1 MNKKLITLALSAG
14 MATTFSIQ
22 SIALEYIETP
32 VANQIDDLLDDDN
45 DGVINAR
52 DLCAETPRTAEIDND
67 GCGTKIS
74 ASEEVSILIL
84 FNNNSAEINSGFQ
97 QQINTMSD
105 FLTQY
110 PETSVEL
117 QGYASKVGNSKYNL
131 KLSKRRADNVRL
143 ALLNNGIDES
153 RIKIVGF
160 GDTKLADYGNDE
172 ISHAR
177 NRKVKATVV
186 GSYES
191 IDEEWTIFTTI
202 PK

>member
-14 MATTFSIQ
+14 MMTTFSIQ

-32 VANQIDDLLDDDN
+32 VANQIDDLLDEDN

-97 QQINTMSD
+97 QQIDTMSD

-172 ISHAR
+172 VSHAR

>member
-1 MNKKLITLALSAG
+1 MKKKLITLALSAVVTTG
-14 MATTFSIQ
+14 LPFQSMALDY
-22 SIALEYIETP
+22 IATP
-32 VANQIDDLLDDDN
+32 VPNQMDDLLDDDN

-52 DLCAETPRTAEIDND
+52 DLCADTPRTAKIDND

-74 ASEEVSILIL
+74 ANEEVSILIL
-84 FNNNSAEINSGFQ
+84 FNNNSAEINAGFQ
-97 QQINTMSD
+97 RQIDTMSD
-105 FLTQY
+105 FLAEF

-117 QGYASKVGNSKYNL
+117 QGYASKVGNTQYNL
-131 KLSKRRADNVRL
+131 KLSKRRANNVRT
-143 ALLNNGIDES
+143 ALLNNGIDKS
-153 RIKIVGF
+153 RVKIVGF
-160 GDTKLADYGNDE
+160 GDTKLTDYGNDE

-191 IDEEWTIFTTI
+191 INEEWTIFTTI